1 MPCRP
6 VAAFVKTNTPLRGLY
21 AVTDSSLTPPGQIV
35 EYLRHALRG
44 GAALVQYR
52 DKGTDAARREQE
64 VRALLDLCRAQ
75 QVPLI
80 INDDV
85 ALAQRTGADGVHLG
99 KEDSSPAYAREQ
111 LGAQAIIGVSCYGSL
126 ELALQA
132 QAAGADYVAFGSFYP
147 SHTKPHAAPVAIDV
161 LIQAR
166 ARLHIPVAAIGGI
179 TPERGAVLIQAGADL
194 LAVVHGIFGQPDIYA
209 ATQCYAQLF
218 TDKD

>member
-147 SHTKPHAAPVAIDV
+147 SHTKPHA
-161 LIQAR
+161 
-166 ARLHIPVAAIGGI
+166 
-179 TPERGAVLIQAGADL
+179 
-194 LAVVHGIFGQPDIYA
+194 
-209 ATQCYAQLF
+209 
-218 TDKD
+218 